1 MAVLLYLAVPLVVI
15 AMAVLVLWLRERKP
29 TSVESGIASFRR
41 EMEALSPDGGE
52 VDSARRSGGP
62 TRRR

>member
-15 AMAVLVLWLRERKP
+15 AVVVLILWMRERKP
-29 TSVESGIASFRR
+29 TSVESGIASFQR
-41 EMEALSPDGGE
+41 EMEALSPESAEAFD
-52 VDSARRSGGP
+52 ARRSGGP